1 MTTTFIL
8 MLCAV
13 LVGSVIQRATGI
25 GFALICAPFIILHL
39 GPVDGVV
46 ATSLLGG
53 LSALLIYAGHAK
65 HVEYRKIGPITLA
78 AIVGIVPGALMMH
91 FLPAPPMQIA
101 SGSLM
106 VVALI
111 ISLFGSRMAWLDSGG
126 GRIGAGL
133 LGGLMQ
139 AVGGVGGPAVIA
151 YSNASRWDH
160 RKFATSV
167 QFFFVVTAVAAVA
180 MLWRWPAMS
189 LLEWAEVLV
198 ALVAGTL
205 AGNYLARYMGPRL
218 GRTVSMILAFCGA
231 IMVIVNG
238 ARALG

>member
-1 MTTTFIL
+1 

-13 LVGSVIQRATGI
+13 LVGSVIQRATGA
-25 GFALICAPFIILHL
+25 GFALISAPFIILHL
-39 GPVDGVV
+39 GPLDGVV
-46 ATSLLGG
+46 TTSVLGG
-53 LSALLIYAGHAK
+53 LSSLLIYAGHIR
-65 HVEYRKIGPITLA
+65 HVEYRKTIPLTLA
-78 AIVGIVPGALMMH
+78 AIVGIIPGALMMH

-106 VVALI
+106 VVALV
-111 ISLFGSRMAWLDSGG
+111 ISLFGSRMSWLDSGG
-126 GRIGAGL
+126 GRVGAGL

-139 AVGGVGGPAVIA
+139 SVGGVGGPAVIA
-151 YSNASRWDH
+151 YANASRWEH

-167 QFFFVVTAVAAVA
+167 QFYFVVTGVAAVA
-180 MLWRWPAMS
+180 MLWRWPAMT
-189 LLEWAEVLV
+189 LLEWAEALV
-198 ALVAGTL
+198 ALALGTL
-205 AGNYLARYMGPRL
+205 LGNYLARYMGPRL